1 MATGHPLHT
10 RRVLLAEK
18 DGDQLHFPK
27 NPLIPDEA
35 LVHVRVGLV
44 AHTAIEENI
53 ATVKYF
59 GLETFRK
66 GFGGGFG
73 VGFCSSS
80 SSSSSSARKASNL
93 SKIGG
98 KVRVEGGFLVVVRGR
113 GL

>member
-1 MATGHPLHT
+1 M
-10 RRVLLAEK
+10 
-18 DGDQLHFPK
+18 
-27 NPLIPDEA
+27 IPDNA
-35 LVHVRVGLV
+35 LVNVRVDLV
-44 AHTAIEENI
+44 AYTAIEENI

-59 GLETFRK
+59 GLESLRK

-80 SSSSSSARKASNL
+80 SSSSSARKTSNL

-98 KVRVEGGFLVVVRGR
+98 RVRVEGVFLVAVRGR